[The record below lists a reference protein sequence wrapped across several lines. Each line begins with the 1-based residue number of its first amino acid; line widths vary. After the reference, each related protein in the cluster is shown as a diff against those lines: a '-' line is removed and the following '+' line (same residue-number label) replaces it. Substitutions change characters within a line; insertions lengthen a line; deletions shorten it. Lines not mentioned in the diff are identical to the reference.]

1 MSFQLRFTD
10 REITPWGGISLM
22 QRMLEQ
28 VGLEAA
34 LRQCGLPLPG
44 SNRGYSPIQPRFSIP
59 DDF

>member
-22 QRMLEQ
+22 QRMLEH

-34 LRQCGLPLPG
+34 WRQ
-44 SNRGYSPIQPRFSIP
+44 
-59 DDF
+59 